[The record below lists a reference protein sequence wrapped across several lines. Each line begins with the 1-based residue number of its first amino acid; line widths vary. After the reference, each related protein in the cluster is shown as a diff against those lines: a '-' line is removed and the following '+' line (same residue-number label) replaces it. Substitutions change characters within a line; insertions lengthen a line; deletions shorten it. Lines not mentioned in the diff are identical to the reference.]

1 MKTSKAARSKIGRH
15 TKQVESSQG
24 KKITRKRS
32 RSLSSEESGH
42 QVVSKRTRR
51 KHQPEASNDVST
63 RNTRR
68 RTRPCIESDDD
79 EEQLDSNVKSF
90 YGRSLR
96 RTRQQKVSSGGK
108 YWIILNILFVFFFAN
123 EI

>member
-1 MKTSKAARSKIGRH
+1 MKTSKAARSKIAGRH

-32 RSLSSEESGH
+32 HSLSSEESGY

-51 KHQPEASNDVST
+51 KQQPEASNDVST
-63 RNTRR
+63 RGTRR
-68 RTRPCIESDDD
+68 RTRAYIESDDD

-90 YGRSLR
+90 YGRPLR
-96 RTRQQKVSSGGK
+96 RTRQQKVSSEGK
-108 YWIILNILFVFFFAN
+108 YWII
-123 EI
+123 